1 MTFTIDFGDS
11 TLTVDLNPDN
21 PSVVRDVVVSS
32 TVNLLG
38 ESLELVNGKSDVAEF
53 CQLRVL
59 DVLEL
64 FGGSK
69 FLTKED
75 KAEEEENNVVSLFPK
90 VN

>member
-32 TVNLLG
+32 TEDM
-38 ESLELVNGKSDVAEF
+38 ESLELVSGKSDVAEF

-64 FGGSK
+64 FGVSK

-75 KAEEEENNVVSLFPK
+75 KAEEEESNVVSLFPK

>member
-21 PSVVRDVVVSS
+21 PSVVRDVVVSN
-32 TVNLLG
+32 TEDM
-38 ESLELVNGKSDVAEF
+38 ESLELVSGKSDVAEF

-69 FLTKED
+69 FITKED
-75 KAEEEENNVVSLFPK
+75 KAEEAENNVVSLFPE